1 MINLPVLFFGYLII
15 LFSII
20 GFGYLSSKLLPNR
33 LSLGELGLNGILF
46 MTILSYITNLFV
58 PHNFIHNSIFLIIGL
73 FAFFLISKKKL
84 FKKKIKLILLVSSVL
99 FIGIIMFKNH
109 DDFFYY
115 HFPYIIS
122 LIEFKKIFGLGNL
135 EHGFRTPSSIF
146 YFNSL
151 FYLPILE
158 KSLIN
163 SGAIFFIIFSN
174 IFLIQKIFNKLKK
187 KKYNFILVLSL
198 FSLLFINTIF
208 YRLAEHGTD
217 RSALILIFILAIYY
231 LEGINR
237 KLTKTNFKYYYQK
250 ILIIILLIIS
260 LKSFYLIYSIFIFLL
275 FFQFRKVIFKETFY
289 KNIFFNRISYYFLFG
304 TSIFIF
310 TIFSNTGCLI
320 YPASFTCIE
329 TFSWSIPKKEVIEM
343 KTWYELWSKAG
354 ASPTYRVD
362 DVEIYLSSF
371 NWVPNWIENH
381 FFNKISD
388 FLLSLFLIAIIST
401 IFLVKFKK
409 VTLNKK
415 SFYLFYSAVVLLLF
429 EWFLN
434 HPALRYGGFSLIAL
448 SIFVPLSIF
457 IENRINSDFKLKKK
471 ITFLIFISFII
482 FSLKNIDRIF
492 NETDKY
498 NYNPLVNAHYFIGD
512 NTNYFYELMLKAEKK
527 RDIDENKFYIVLDKN
542 LIKKIQ
548 LIND

>member
-1 MINLPVLFFGYLII
+1 MINLPILYFGYLII

-20 GFGYLSSKLLPNR
+20 GFGYISSKLLSIR
-33 LSLGELGLNGILF
+33 LSIGELGLSGILF
-46 MTILSYITNLFV
+46 ITILSYITNLFV
-58 PHNFIHNSIFLIIGL
+58 SHGFIHNSIFLAIGL
-73 FAFFLISKKKL
+73 FAFFLILKKRL
-84 FKKKIKLILLVSSVL
+84 FRKKIKLILLVSSVL
-99 FIGIIMFKNH
+99 FIGILMYKTH

-115 HFPYIIS
+115 HFPYTVS
-122 LIEFKKIFGLGNL
+122 LIEFKKIFGVGNL

-163 SGAIFFIIFSN
+163 SGAIYFLIFSN
-174 IFLIQKIFNKLKK
+174 IFLIQKIFNQLKNK
-187 KKYNFILVLSL
+187 KFNFILILSL

-231 LEGINR
+231 LEGTNR
-237 KLTKTNFKYYYQK
+237 KLSKINFRQYYKK
-250 ILIIILLIIS
+250 ILVIILLIIS
-260 LKSFYLIYSIFIFLL
+260 LKSFYLIYTIFIFIL
-275 FFQFRKVIFKETFY
+275 FFQFRKIIFTESFY
-289 KNIFFNRISYYFLFG
+289 KKIFFERVSYYFLIG
-304 TSIFIF
+304 ISIFVF

-320 YPASFTCIE
+320 YPASFSCIE
-329 TFSWSIPKKEVIEM
+329 SFSWSIPKKEVIQM

-362 DVEIYLSSF
+362 DVEFYLTGLNWF
-371 NWVPNWIENH
+371 PNWVQNH

-388 FLLSLFLIAIIST
+388 FLLSLSLIAIISS
-401 IFLVKFKK
+401 IFLVKLKK
-409 VTLNKK
+409 AKLPKK
-415 SFYLFYSAVVLLLF
+415 NFYLFYAVILLLLL

-434 HPALRYGGFSLIAL
+434 HPALRYGGFTLIAL
-448 SIFVPLSIF
+448 SVFIPLSIF
-457 IENRINSDFKLKKK
+457 IENRLNLNFKIKKR
-471 ITFLIFISFII
+471 IIFLIFISFSI

-492 NETDKY
+492 KESDKY
-498 NYNPLVNAHYFIGD
+498 NFNPLINAHYFIND
-512 NTNYFYELMLKAEKK
+512 NSSHFNELLLKAEQK
-527 RDIDENKFYIVLDKN
+527 RNIDRKNFYIVLDKD

-548 LIND
+548 LNK

>member
-1 MINLPVLFFGYLII
+1 MINLLFLYFGYLII

-20 GFGYLSSKLLPNR
+20 GFGYLSSKILSIR
-33 LSLGELGLNGILF
+33 LSTGEMGLSGILF
-46 MTILSYITNLFV
+46 MTILSYITNLV
-58 PHNFIHNSIFLIIGL
+58 VSHNFIHNSIFLIIGL
-73 FAFFLISKKKL
+73 FAFFFLFKKKL
-84 FKKKIKLILLVSSVL
+84 FRKKINLILIISSVL
-99 FIGIIMFKNH
+99 FIGILMYKSH

-115 HFPYIIS
+115 HFPYTVS

-151 FYLPILE
+151 FYLPILG

-163 SGAIFFIIFSN
+163 SGAIYFLIFSN
-174 IFLIQKIFNKLKK
+174 IYLIQRIFNHLKNK
-187 KKYNFILVLSL
+187 KNDFILILSL

-231 LEGINR
+231 LEATNR
-237 KLTKTNFKYYYQK
+237 EFSKINFKYYYQK
-250 ILIIILLIIS
+250 ILVIILLIVS
-260 LKSFYLIYSIFIFLL
+260 LKSFYLIYTIFIFIL
-275 FFQFRKVIFKETFY
+275 FFEFRKILFKDSFY
-289 KNIFFNRISYYFLFG
+289 KKLIFERMSYYFLIG
-304 TSIFIF
+304 ISIFIF

-320 YPASFTCIE
+320 YPASFTCVE
-329 TFSWSIPKKEVIEM
+329 SFTWSIPKKEVIEM

-362 DVEIYLSSF
+362 NIEFYLSGLNWF
-371 NWVPNWIENH
+371 PNWVQNH
-381 FFNKISD
+381 FFTKISD
-388 FLLSLFLIAIIST
+388 FILSLFLIVIISSF
-401 IFLVKFKK
+401 FLIKFKRSEFIK
-409 VTLNKK
+409 RN
-415 SFYLFYSAVVLLLF
+415 FYLFYVVLLLLLL

-434 HPALRYGGFSLIAL
+434 HPALRYGGFTLIAL
-448 SIFVPLSIF
+448 SIFIPLSIF
-457 IENRINSDFKLKKK
+457 IESRLNLNFKLKKK

-492 NETDKY
+492 KEYDKY
-498 NYNPLVNAHYFIGD
+498 NYNPLINAHYFIDD
-512 NTNYFYELMLKAEKK
+512 NTYHYIKLLTKAEKE
-527 RDIDENKFYIVLDKN
+527 RDIDKKKFYIILDRN

-548 LIND
+548 LNK

>member
-1 MINLPVLFFGYLII
+1 MY
-15 LFSII
+15 
-20 GFGYLSSKLLPNR
+20 K
-33 LSLGELGLNGILF
+33 
-46 MTILSYITNLFV
+46 T
-58 PHNFIHNSIFLIIGL
+58 
-73 FAFFLISKKKL
+73 
-84 FKKKIKLILLVSSVL
+84 
-99 FIGIIMFKNH
+99 H

-115 HFPYIIS
+115 HFPYTIS

-163 SGAIFFIIFSN
+163 SGAVYFLIFSN
-174 IFLIQKIFNKLKK
+174 IFLIQKIFNQLKN
-187 KKYNFILVLSL
+187 KKYDFILILSL

-231 LEGINR
+231 LEGTNR
-237 KLTKTNFKYYYQK
+237 KLSKINFRHYYQK
-250 ILIIILLIIS
+250 ILLTILLIIS
-260 LKSFYLIYSIFIFLL
+260 LKSFYLIYIIFIFIL
-275 FFQFRKVIFKETFY
+275 FFEFRKILFNESIY
-289 KNIFFNRISYYFLFG
+289 KKIFFERVSYYFLIG
-304 TSIFIF
+304 SSIFVF
-310 TIFSNTGCLI
+310 TTFSNSGCLI

-329 TFSWSIPKKEVIEM
+329 SFSWSIPKKEVIEM

-362 DVEIYLSSF
+362 DIDLYLSGLNWF
-371 NWVPNWIENH
+371 PNWVQNH

-388 FLLSLFLIAIIST
+388 FLLSLFIIVIISL

-409 VTLNKK
+409 LKFTKK
-415 SFYLFYSAVVLLLF
+415 KFYLFYFVLLLLLV
-429 EWFLN
+429 EWFSN
-434 HPALRYGGFSLIAL
+434 HPALRYGGFTIIAL
-448 SIFVPLSIF
+448 SIFIPLSIF
-457 IENRINSDFKLKKK
+457 IERRLNFNFKLKKK
-471 ITFLIFISFII
+471 ITFLIFTSFLI

-492 NETDKY
+492 KEFDKY
-498 NYNPLVNAHYFIGD
+498 SYNPLINAHYFL
-512 NTNYFYELMLKAEKK
+512 NTNADHFNELLLKAEKK
-527 RDIDENKFYIVLDKN
+527 RNIDRRKFYIVLDKN

-548 LIND
+548 LDK